1 MANESTIWTKLIASG
16 MTKAG
21 AAGLMG
27 NLYAE
32 SALNPRNL
40 QQSYEKSLGYTD
52 DTYTYG
58 VDVGTYKNF
67 AKDSAGYGLAQW
79 TFGARK
85 QNLLNYAK
93 SKGKSIGDLGMQIDF
108 LIEELQEDYHAVW
121 AKLISTTNVRE
132 ASNTVLFNYESPAN
146 QGSSVQETRYKYSK
160 HYYDMFTN
168 STAPPIKSI
177 EEIATE
183 VLQGKWGN
191 GEERKTNLINAGY
204 SYAEVQQAVN
214 KLVTVEPTDDKKT
227 IKVKVTIDGEEYSGL
242 LEAT

>member
-40 QQSYEKSLGYTD
+40 QQSYERSLGYTD

-67 AKDSAGYGLAQW
+67 VKDSAGYGLAQW
-79 TFGARK
+79 TFHTRK

-108 LIEELQEDYHAVW
+108 LIKELKEDYHAVW
-121 AKLISTTNVRE
+121 AKLVSTTNVRE
-132 ASNTVLFNYESPAN
+132 ASNMVLFNYESPAN
-146 QGSSVQETRYKYSK
+146 QGSSVQETRYKYSQR
-160 HYYDMFTN
+160 YYDMFVN
-168 STAPPIKSI
+168 STLPPIKSV

-191 GEERKTNLINAGY
+191 GEERKTNLTNAGY
-204 SYAEVQQAVN
+204 SYTEVQQAVN